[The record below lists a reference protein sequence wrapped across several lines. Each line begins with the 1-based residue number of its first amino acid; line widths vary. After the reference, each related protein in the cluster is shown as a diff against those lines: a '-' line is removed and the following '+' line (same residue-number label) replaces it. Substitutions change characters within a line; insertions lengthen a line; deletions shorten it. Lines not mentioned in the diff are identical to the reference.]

1 MYRKF
6 KIEDS
11 FIRNILSGS
20 IMDYCLADETLEKV
34 NEHVQKVQV
43 HRLVGQKCSVGQN
56 MDNCLADVLS
66 ERVCKYEQKVQDQG
80 LFSQKYVQYV
90 KSELLYG

>member
-11 FIRNILSGS
+11 FNRNIFSGS

-43 HRLVGQKCSVGQN
+43 HRLVGQK
-56 MDNCLADVLS
+56 
-66 ERVCKYEQKVQDQG
+66 
-80 LFSQKYVQYV
+80 YVQQSVWTIVWPMYYLKESV
-90 KSELLYG
+90 SMNRKIKDSSVRNMFNM